1 MVSTLTVQLN
11 GQARTLEGVGGLAP
25 LDAVIGALELKSDR
39 VAVELNGEIV
49 RRSAWAE
56 TMVRGGDR
64 LEIVHFVGGGS
75 PQPEPATGNP

>member
-1 MVSTLTVQLN
+1 MVSTFTVQLN
-11 GQARTLEGVGGLAP
+11 GQARTLENLSDPSP

-49 RRSAWAE
+49 RRSAWAQ
-56 TMVRGGDR
+56 TPVRAGDR

-75 PQPEPATGNP
+75 PPPKPATGNS

>member
-11 GQARTLEGVGGLAP
+11 GQARTLEGVSDPSP
-25 LDAVIGALELKSDR
+25 LDAVIVALELKTDR

-56 TMVRGGDR
+56 TAVRGGDR
-64 LEIVHFVGGGS
+64 LEIVHFVGGGC
-75 PQPEPATGNP
+75 